1 MKKWTQEKLAG
12 STRIKCLLTIAF
24 FLFTVSCTYNDIR
37 RTPTCATSTLAIS
50 SIAVTNES
58 SCLIKNGAAEILVTG
73 GIAPYSYSLIGQ
85 PAQTKNLF
93 SALSAGEYAF
103 VVQDAKG
110 CSDTSTFS
118 IANFESKLSAT
129 GISKANSLCEGGNG
143 SLRVRPKNGLPPFS
157 FKLENQ
163 VFTKD
168 SVFSNLRNG
177 KYNVSIVDALQC
189 EFRFSAEIPRANTG
203 VSWSNDVK
211 SIVTISC
218 AKLGCH
224 VSGTGRVDLS
234 KFSNVKLYAGEI
246 RARVINKSMP
256 YDSRLSDSQIQ
267 LIACWVEDGAVEN

>member
-1 MKKWTQEKLAG
+1 MKKWTPEKLAG
-12 STRIKCLLTIAF
+12 SIRIKCLLTVAF

-37 RTPTCATSTLAIS
+37 RTPTCATSTLAIN

-58 SCLIKNGAAEILVTG
+58 SCLVKNGAAEILVTG
-73 GIAPYSYSLIGQ
+73 GVAPYSYSLIGE
-85 PAQTKNLF
+85 PAQTKNIF
-93 SALSAGEYAF
+93 SALSAGDYTF
-103 VVQDAKG
+103 VIQDSKG
-110 CSDTSTFS
+110 CSDTATFS

-177 KYNVSIVDALQC
+177 KYNITIVDALQC
-189 EFRFSAEIPRANTG
+189 EFRFSAEIARANTG

-211 SIVTISC
+211 SIVTVSC
-218 AKLGCH
+218 AKSGCH

-234 KFSNVKLYAGEI
+234 KFGNVKLYAGEI

-267 LIACWVEDGAVEN
+267 LIACWVEDGAIEN